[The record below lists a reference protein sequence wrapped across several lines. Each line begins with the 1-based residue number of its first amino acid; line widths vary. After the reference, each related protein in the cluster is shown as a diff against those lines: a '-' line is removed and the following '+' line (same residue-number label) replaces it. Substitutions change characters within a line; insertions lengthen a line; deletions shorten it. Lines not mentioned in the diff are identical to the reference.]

1 MNGWSG
7 YITSHSKVTGIVSDE
22 EHALFLN
29 MWLEKFIF
37 YGSTADL
44 TTNMLVFAEHLAQD
58 NKIPLGKLLLGSVY
72 RLMHQTTIKLRVGE
86 TISTGGPC
94 WFIQLWLTVYIA
106 KGQGIDLPSCTFPNN
121 NTEGESHNMV

>member
-1 MNGWSG
+1 MNGWSS
-7 YITSHSKVTGIVSDE
+7 YITSHSKVTGIVSNE

-37 YGSTADL
+37 YGSIADH

-58 NKIPLGKLLLGSVY
+58 NKIHLGKFLHGSVY
-72 RLMHQTTIKLRVGE
+72 CLMHQTTIKLQVGK

-94 WFIQLWLTVYIA
+94 WFVQL
-106 KGQGIDLPSCTFPNN
+106 
-121 NTEGESHNMV
+121 